1 MTSLLRH
8 YYVIIKSL
16 LRHHYKW
23 RKCIIMSS
31 LLPCNTYA
39 VSIKILSV
47 PIIIII
53 TYYYVFETEQL
64 ADDLCSSACLYKP
77 TIHTPCLPASR
88 PQASRD
94 SRPPGQTRCPS
105 PTRPCPTRPAQLHLI
120 LPDPACPPTPPD
132 LVRVRPP
139 PTTSRAELW
148 LLACAP
154 SCTR

>member
-1 MTSLLRH
+1 MSLLRH
-8 YYVIIKSL
+8 IILEYYCILLHIITYSHNHIIAHYCSLLHIITKLQIIITYYYV
-16 LRHHYKW
+16 
-23 RKCIIMSS
+23 
-31 LLPCNTYA
+31 
-39 VSIKILSV
+39 
-47 PIIIII
+47 II